1 MSRAAAPHLRAQQSG
16 SYVHMPS
23 TSGLIGGMGQA
34 NYAAAKM
41 GIAGLSRSIS
51 IDMAQAR
58 VRSNCIAPFAFSRMI
73 GAIPVK
79 DEAQAARVE
88 TLKKMDPAKIGRA
101 HVCTPVTNAHLV
113 CCLLL
118 EKKT

>member
-1 MSRAAAPHLRAQQSG
+1 MDPDEWRAVIDVHLNGTFYMSRAAAPHLRAQQSG
-16 SYVHMPS
+16 AYVHMTS

-58 VRSNCIAPFAFSRMI
+58 VRSTCIARLASGRLL
-73 GAIPVK
+73 GECTGR
-79 DEAQAARVE
+79 EAAQRRTGGSGGGE
-88 TLKKMDPAKIGRA
+88 
-101 HVCTPVTNAHLV
+101 
-113 CCLLL
+113 
-118 EKKT
+118 E